1 MDISDISSPFFEG
14 IEMLDLNDISL
25 FVQVVRF
32 GSFSEAGR
40 RLGIPANTI
49 SRRIQELEQQL
60 GARLMQRSTRKLQL
74 TDAGYELYGNSAAAV
89 DGLQQAGEDLI
100 AGVRIPRGLIRVA
113 TPVDFFDVYKM
124 EWVAEFL
131 ASHPQVRIEFV
142 LSDATVDLIEERID
156 VALRGNETRSPNYV
170 VRQIQTI
177 PFCLVASP
185 SYLAARGTPGTLQ
198 DLTRHDCLF
207 VPQTRD
213 YATWRLQ
220 GPDGGEEE
228 VTVTGRV
235 MANTAQAIRKAA
247 IGGLGIALT
256 PTLGQADFAAG
267 RLVPVL
273 PQYMRRN
280 LGMSVVYPNRALPLA
295 VSAFIDSVV
304 GKMRTEVFS
313 AQGLQ

>member
-1 MDISDISSPFFEG
+1 
-14 IEMLDLNDISL
+14 MLDLNDIGL

-32 GSFSEAGR
+32 GSFAEAGR
-40 RLGIPANTI
+40 RLGIPANTV
-49 SRRIQELEQQL
+49 SRRIQELEEQL
-60 GARLMQRSTRKLQL
+60 GARLMQRSTRKLKL
-74 TDAGYELYGNSAAAV
+74 TDAGHELYGNSAAAV

-100 AGVRIPRGLIRVA
+100 AGARIPRGLIRVA
-113 TPVDFFDVYKM
+113 MPADFFDFYKM

-142 LSDATVDLIEERID
+142 LSDATVDLIEEGID
-156 VALRGNETRSPNYV
+156 VAFRGNATRGPNYV
-170 VRQIQTI
+170 VRKIQSRSI
-177 PFCLVASP
+177 GLVASP
-185 SYLAARGTPGTLQ
+185 AYLAARGTPATLQ

-207 VPQTRD
+207 VPQARD

-220 GPDGGEEE
+220 GPDDDEEEE

-247 IGGLGIALT
+247 IAGLGIALT
-256 PTLGQADFAAG
+256 PILGTADFAAG
-267 RLVPVL
+267 WLVPVL

-280 LGMSVVYPNRALPLA
+280 LGMSVVYPNRAHLPLA

-304 GKMRTEVFS
+304 GRMRAEIIN

>member
-1 MDISDISSPFFEG
+1 
-14 IEMLDLNDISL
+14 MLDLNDIGL

-32 GSFSEAGR
+32 GSFAEAGR
-40 RLGIPANTI
+40 RLGIPANTV
-49 SRRIQELEQQL
+49 SRRIQELEEQL
-60 GARLMQRSTRKLQL
+60 GARLMHRSTRKLKL

-100 AGVRIPRGLIRVA
+100 AGARIPRGLIRVA
-113 TPVDFFDVYKM
+113 MPADFFDFYKM

-142 LSDATVDLIEERID
+142 LSDATVDLIEDGID
-156 VALRGNETRSPNYV
+156 VAFRGTQMRSPNYV
-170 VRQIQTI
+170 VRKIQGRSI
-177 PFCLVASP
+177 GLVASP
-185 SYLAARGTPGTLQ
+185 SYLAARGMPTTLQ
-198 DLTRHDCLF
+198 DLSRHDCLF
-207 VPQTRD
+207 VPQARD

-220 GPDGGEEE
+220 GPDGVDQE

-247 IGGLGIALT
+247 IAGLGIALAPILET
-256 PTLGQADFAAG
+256 TDLAVG

-280 LGMSVVYPNRALPLA
+280 LSMCVVYPNRAHLPLA

-304 GKMRTEVFS
+304 GRIRAELAST
-313 AQGLQ
+313 QGLQ

>member
-1 MDISDISSPFFEG
+1 M
-14 IEMLDLNDISL
+14 MLDLNDIGL

-32 GSFSEAGR
+32 GSFAEAGR
-40 RLGIPANTI
+40 RVGIPANTV
-49 SRRIQELEQQL
+49 SRRILELEEQL
-60 GARLMQRSTRKLQL
+60 GALLMQRSTRKLKL
-74 TDAGYELYGNSAAAV
+74 TDAGHELYGNSAAAV

-100 AGVRIPRGLIRVA
+100 AGARIPRGLIRVA
-113 TPVDFFDVYKM
+113 MPADFFDFYKM

-142 LSDATVDLIEERID
+142 LSDATVDLIEEGID
-156 VALRGNETRSPNYV
+156 VAFRGNATRGPNYV
-170 VRQIQTI
+170 VRKIQTRSI
-177 PFCLVASP
+177 GLVASP
-185 SYLAARGTPGTLQ
+185 SYLAARGTPATLQ

-207 VPQTRD
+207 VPQARD

-220 GPDGGEEE
+220 RPDGAEEEE

-247 IGGLGIALT
+247 IAGLGIALT
-256 PTLGQADFAAG
+256 PILGRADFAAG

-280 LGMSVVYPNRALPLA
+280 IGMSVVYPNRAHLPLA

-304 GKMRTEVFS
+304 GRIRAETIS
-313 AQGLQ
+313 AQG

>member
-1 MDISDISSPFFEG
+1 MI
-14 IEMLDLNDISL
+14 DLNDIGL

-32 GSFSEAGR
+32 GSFAEAGR
-40 RLGIPANTI
+40 RLGIPANTV

-100 AGVRIPRGLIRVA
+100 AGGRIPRGLIRVA
-113 TPVDFFDVYKM
+113 MPADFFDFYKM

-131 ASHPQVRIEFV
+131 ALHPQVRIEFV

-156 VALRGNETRSPNYV
+156 VAFRGAGTQSPNYV
-170 VRQIQTI
+170 VRRIQTRSI
-177 PFCLVASP
+177 GLVASP
-185 SYLAARGTPGTLQ
+185 SYLAARGTPATLQ

-207 VPQTRD
+207 APHARD
-213 YATWRLQ
+213 YVTWSLQ
-220 GPDGGEEE
+220 GPDGAEEE

-247 IGGLGIALT
+247 IAGLGIALT
-256 PTLGQADFAAG
+256 PILGTADFAAG
-267 RLVPVL
+267 RLAPVL

-280 LGMSVVYPNRALPLA
+280 LGMNVVYPNRAHLPLA

-304 GKMRTEVFS
+304 GKLRSELFS
-313 AQGLQ
+313 AQGLP

>member
-1 MDISDISSPFFEG
+1 
-14 IEMLDLNDISL
+14 MLDLNDISL

-32 GSFSEAGR
+32 GSFAEAGR
-40 RLGIPANTI
+40 RLGIPANTV
-49 SRRIQELEQQL
+49 SRRIQELEEQL
-60 GARLMQRSTRKLQL
+60 GARLMQRSTRKLKL
-74 TDAGYELYGNSAAAV
+74 TNAGHELYGNSAAAV

-100 AGVRIPRGLIRVA
+100 AGARIPRGLIRVA
-113 TPVDFFDVYKM
+113 MPADFFDFYKM

-131 ASHPQVRIEFV
+131 AVHPQVRIEFV
-142 LSDATVDLIEERID
+142 LSDATVDLIEEGID
-156 VALRGNETRSPNYV
+156 VAFRGNATRGPNYV
-170 VRQIQTI
+170 VRKIETRSI
-177 PFCLVASP
+177 GLVASP
-185 SYLAARGTPGTLQ
+185 AYLAARGTPATLQ

-213 YATWRLQ
+213 CATWRLQ
-220 GPDGGEEE
+220 GPDDAEEEE

-247 IGGLGIALT
+247 IAGLGIALT
-256 PTLGQADFAAG
+256 PILGTADFAAG

-280 LGMSVVYPNRALPLA
+280 LGMSVVYPNRAHLPLA

-304 GKMRTEVFS
+304 GRVRAEIIS
-313 AQGLQ
+313 A

>member
-1 MDISDISSPFFEG
+1 M
-14 IEMLDLNDISL
+14 EMLDLNDISL

-40 RLGIPANTI
+40 RLGIPANTV

-74 TDAGYELYGNSAAAV
+74 TDAGYELYGNSAGAV

-100 AGVRIPRGLIRVA
+100 AGGRIPRGLIRVA

-142 LSDATVDLIEERID
+142 LSDATAELIEERID
-156 VALRGNETRSPNYV
+156 VAFRGNETRNPNYV

-177 PFCLVASP
+177 PFGLIASP
-185 SYLAARGTPGTLQ
+185 SYLAAHRTPATLQ
-198 DLTRHDCLF
+198 DLTRHNCLF
-207 VPQTRD
+207 VPQIRD
-213 YATWRLQ
+213 YATWRLH
-220 GPDGGEEE
+220 GPDGVEEE

-235 MANTAQAIRKAA
+235 MANTGQAIRKAA
-247 IGGLGIALT
+247 IAGLGIALT
-256 PTLGQADFAAG
+256 PILGKADFVAG
-267 RLVPVL
+267 RLVPIL
-273 PQYMRRN
+273 PQYTRPN
-280 LGMSVVYPNRALPLA
+280 LGMSVVYPNRAQLPLA

-304 GKMRTEVFS
+304 DKMRAELFS
-313 AQGLQ
+313 PLGLQ

>member
-1 MDISDISSPFFEG
+1 MAT
-14 IEMLDLNDISL
+14 MLDLNDIGL

-32 GSFSEAGR
+32 GSFAEAGR
-40 RLGIPANTI
+40 RLGIPANTV
-49 SRRIQELEQQL
+49 SRRIQELEEQL
-60 GARLMQRSTRKLQL
+60 GARLMQRSTRKLKL
-74 TDAGYELYGNSAAAV
+74 TDAGHELYGNSAAAV

-100 AGVRIPRGLIRVA
+100 AGARIPRGLIRVA
-113 TPVDFFDVYKM
+113 MPADFFDFYKM

-142 LSDATVDLIEERID
+142 LSDATVDLIEEGID
-156 VALRGNETRSPNYV
+156 VAFRGNATPGPNYV
-170 VRQIQTI
+170 VRKIQSRSI
-177 PFCLVASP
+177 GLVASP
-185 SYLAARGTPGTLQ
+185 GYLAARGTPATLQ

-207 VPQTRD
+207 VPQARD

-220 GPDGGEEE
+220 GPDDAEEE

-247 IGGLGIALT
+247 IAGLGIALT
-256 PTLGQADFAAG
+256 PILGTADFAAG
-267 RLVPVL
+267 WLVPVL

-280 LGMSVVYPNRALPLA
+280 LGMSVVYPNRAHLPLA

-304 GKMRTEVFS
+304 GRMRAEIIN

>member
-1 MDISDISSPFFEG
+1 MS
-14 IEMLDLNDISL
+14 
-25 FVQVVRF
+25 
-32 GSFSEAGR
+32 
-40 RLGIPANTI
+40 
-49 SRRIQELEQQL
+49 
-60 GARLMQRSTRKLQL
+60 
-74 TDAGYELYGNSAAAV
+74 
-89 DGLQQAGEDLI
+89 
-100 AGVRIPRGLIRVA
+100 

-247 IGGLGIALT
+247 IGGLGIAFT